1 MRLAISSTI
10 VFTLLTASTST
21 KVLITKNDLDHCLRD
36 CEERFGR
43 DEYGIG
49 SAADHCR
56 SICYTSNRHRKS
68 SLTSSQPTR
77 RPTSGSSTRRRPE
90 NRLLTPTYYP
100 TPSTRHHKSSQEG
113 NAMRPRP
120 TGVKNKETIAEALKR
135 VATGKDEVSC
145 IVSYWNLVLRMLSLA
160 CISLIDLPLLPF

>member
-1 MRLAISSTI
+1 ME
-10 VFTLLTASTST
+10 
-21 KVLITKNDLDHCLRD
+21 VLITKNDLDHCLRD

-68 SLTSSQPTR
+68 SLTSSQPIR

-90 NRLLTPTYYP
+90 NRLLTPNYPTP

-135 VATGKDEVSC
+135 VDTGKDEVSC
-145 IVSYWNLVLRMLSLA
+145 IVSYRNHVLRMLSLA
-160 CISLIDLPLLPF
+160 CIF